1 MAEQSYGE
9 SLFDLGVGVPGAGEG
24 IIDLIELL
32 KLPEIYQS
40 YKDQD
45 AMMPVRDALRFVPNV
60 VSDTATFVGDLAL
73 DIPEAVVDKARNI
86 DFYNPFTEEGMKR
99 NTLIPGM
106 DFPDMLTE
114 RGKDTAASI
123 VSGFTGLPSI
133 TTDNPMVD
141 PSLSQELIQ
150 DTASTIK
157 LQEQQDLMALDADGD
172 GFADVGADYAIDN
185 SPSFRTFALNN
196 PDKTYDDYNN
206 LLTQKYNEKMEEVL
220 PSSKYDEAY
229 ADLLSK
235 NSIAK
240 FGYDLFD
247 QDVGAADFLGPGVRK
262 FDIGNFGLINQ
273 PAKYV
278 SEGEYFL
285 PFMEYESPEKKALED
300 LTFVGELAY
309 GIPALFKTLFRK
321 GAKQTPEL
329 EEAMKEYMRD

>member
-1 MAEQSYGE
+1 MADAN
-9 SLFDLGVGVPGAGEG
+9 LFDLGVGVPGAGEG

-45 AMMPVRDALRFVPNV
+45 AMMPVRDALRFIPNV
-60 VSDTATFVGDLAL
+60 VSDVATFTGDLAL
-73 DIPEAVVDKARNI
+73 DIPGAVADKVANTT
-86 DFYNPFTEEGMKR
+86 FYNPLTEEGMRR
-99 NTLIPGM
+99 NTLIPGI

-114 RGKDTAASI
+114 RGKDTASSLI
-123 VSGFTGLPSI
+123 SGFTGLPSI
-133 TTDNPMVD
+133 SRDNPMVD
-141 PSLSQELIQ
+141 SSLSQELIQ

-220 PSSKYDEAY
+220 PSSKYDKAY

-247 QDVGAADFLGPGVRK
+247 QDVGAADYLGPGVRK

-300 LTFVGELAY
+300 LTFVGEIAY
-309 GIPALFKTLFRK
+309 GIPALLKTLFRK

>member
-1 MAEQSYGE
+1 
-9 SLFDLGVGVPGAGEG
+9 
-24 IIDLIELL
+24 
-32 KLPEIYQS
+32 
-40 YKDQD
+40 
-45 AMMPVRDALRFVPNV
+45 
-60 VSDTATFVGDLAL
+60 
-73 DIPEAVVDKARNI
+73 
-86 DFYNPFTEEGMKR
+86 
-99 NTLIPGM
+99 
-106 DFPDMLTE
+106 
-114 RGKDTAASI
+114 
-123 VSGFTGLPSI
+123 
-133 TTDNPMVD
+133 
-141 PSLSQELIQ
+141 
-150 DTASTIK
+150 
-157 LQEQQDLMALDADGD
+157 
-172 GFADVGADYAIDN
+172 
-185 SPSFRTFALNN
+185 
-196 PDKTYDDYNN
+196 
-206 LLTQKYNEKMEEVL
+206 MEEVL

-300 LTFVGELAY
+300 LTFFGELAY

>member
-45 AMMPVRDALRFVPNV
+45 AMMPVRDALRFIPNV
-60 VSDTATFVGDLAL
+60 VSDVATFTGDLAL
-73 DIPEAVVDKARNI
+73 DIPGAVVDKVANTT
-86 DFYNPFTEEGMKR
+86 FYNPLTEEGMRR
-99 NTLIPGM
+99 NTLIPGI
-106 DFPDMLTE
+106 DFPDMLTDK
-114 RGKDTAASI
+114 GKDTAASLI
-123 VSGFTGLPSI
+123 SGFTGLPSI
-133 TTDNPMVD
+133 TIDNPMVD
-141 PSLSQELIQ
+141 SSLLEELAQ

-157 LQEQQDLMALDADGD
+157 LQEQQDIMALDADGD
-172 GFADVGADYAIDN
+172 GFADVGAEYAFDN
-185 SPSFRTFALNN
+185 TPSFRTFALNN
-196 PDKTYDDYNN
+196 PDKTADDYNN
-206 LLTQKYNEKMEEVL
+206 LLTQKYNEKMEEIL

-235 NSIAK
+235 NSMAK
-240 FGYDLFD
+240 FGYDMFD
-247 QDVGAADFLGPGVRK
+247 QDPKISDLFGPGVRK

-278 SEGEYFL
+278 GEGEYFL
-285 PFMEYESPEKKALED
+285 PFMEYESPEKEALEN
-300 LTFVGELAY
+300 LTLVGDLAY
-309 GIPALFKTLFRK
+309 GIPGLVRSLSRR

>member
-1 MAEQSYGE
+1 
-9 SLFDLGVGVPGAGEG
+9 
-24 IIDLIELL
+24 
-32 KLPEIYQS
+32 
-40 YKDQD
+40 
-45 AMMPVRDALRFVPNV
+45 
-60 VSDTATFVGDLAL
+60 
-73 DIPEAVVDKARNI
+73 
-86 DFYNPFTEEGMKR
+86 
-99 NTLIPGM
+99 
-106 DFPDMLTE
+106 
-114 RGKDTAASI
+114 
-123 VSGFTGLPSI
+123 
-133 TTDNPMVD
+133 MVD

-247 QDVGAADFLGPGVRK
+247 KDVGAADFLGPGVRK

>member
-60 VSDTATFVGDLAL
+60 VSDTATFIGDLAL
-73 DIPEAVVDKARNI
+73 DIPEAVIDKAANI

-106 DFPDMLTE
+106 DFPDILTE

-123 VSGFTGLPSI
+123 ISGFTGLPSI
-133 TTDNPMVD
+133 TKDNPMVD

-172 GFADVGADYAIDN
+172 GFADVGVDYAIDN

-240 FGYDLFD
+240 FGYDMFD
-247 QDVGAADFLGPGVRK
+247 QDLGAADYLGPGVRK
-262 FDIGNFGLINQ
+262 FDIGNFGLINHHVCLLHLMKVILLHQ
-273 PAKYV
+273 LCT
-278 SEGEYFL
+278 FC
-285 PFMEYESPEKKALED
+285 KK
-300 LTFVGELAY
+300 
-309 GIPALFKTLFRK
+309 
-321 GAKQTPEL
+321 
-329 EEAMKEYMRD
+329 